1 MKKIIAAIC
10 ICLLVFSGC
19 TYGITNES
27 NESNELNNSVEANT
41 VEALIESST
50 DAEIEEETEDYSQY
64 LPTGEPDFSEIN
76 LSDGRLTEYL
86 EDSIMAGLEED
97 FGDDN
102 YIIKELEMKYIS
114 KEYIDEVEFNSKENV
129 WFGYTLSELAEKF
142 KDTPY
147 VFSLSDDGE
156 TIVKPLEG
164 YDDTYEKVLKNVA
177 IGTGVILI
185 CVTVSAVSA
194 AVGAEPVSVVFAASA
209 KSVTTM
215 AISNGAISA
224 IITGIVKGVSS
235 GDVDESI
242 AEAALAGSEAF
253 KWGAISGAILGG
265 VSEAYTITSN
275 SAAESTNSV
284 YKLASEAEERAVATY
299 GGEGQVTYLNGKVVE
314 YGTTGATRPDVVVH
328 NGKLLEAIEVKSY
341 DLNSK
346 QCVDSLKY
354 TLKRQVADRIENLPS
369 GSTQRIVL
377 DVTGR
382 DIAFE
387 RANAVKL
394 SIQDGLSEIYPNI
407 PIDIVGY

>member
-1 MKKIIAAIC
+1 MRKIIAAIC
-10 ICLLVFSGC
+10 ICMMAFTGC

-27 NESNELNNSVEANT
+27 NEGNTEYIYNSTEDLTELE
-41 VEALIESST
+41 T
-50 DAEIEEETEDYSQY
+50 DAEIVNDDIDDYSEY
-64 LPTGEPDFSEIN
+64 LPTTEPDFSEIN

-86 EDSIMAGLEED
+86 EDSLMAGLEED

-102 YIIKELEMKYIS
+102 FIIKEIEMKYIS
-114 KEYIDEVEFNSKENV
+114 KEYIDEIEFNSNNNV
-129 WFGYTLSELAEKF
+129 WFGYNISELEEKF

-185 CVTVSAVSA
+185 CVTVSAVTA
-194 AVGAEPVSVVFAASA
+194 AVGAEPISVVFAASA
-209 KSVTTM
+209 KSATTM
-215 AISNGAISA
+215 ALSNGAISA

-235 GDVDESI
+235 DDVDETI
-242 AEAALAGSEAF
+242 AAAALAGSEAF

-275 SAAESTNSV
+275 SVTESSKSV
-284 YKLASEAEERAVATY
+284 YKLAEEAEERAVASY
-299 GGEGQVTYLNGKVVE
+299 GGETQVTYLDGEVVK
-314 YGTTGATRPDVVVH
+314 YGTPGATRPDVIVQ
-328 NGKLLEAIEVKSY
+328 NGKRIEAIEVKSY
-341 DLNSK
+341 DLNSAD
-346 QCVDSLKY
+346 CVSHLKS
-354 TLKRQVADRIENLPS
+354 TLKRQVTDRIENLPS

-382 DIAFE
+382 DIEFN

-394 SIQDGLSEIYPNI
+394 SIQNDLNSIYPGI